1 MGAKCAKRLI
11 HSNNTRVIDISAQ
24 NAQINNFE
32 TNHNQML
39 DPRTITT
46 RYAWQENNQV
56 NESNTRNIHTIY
68 ARNTQVNRL
77 RSISENRFRNVQE
90 NSSRNI
96 QENIARNTQVN
107 RLRSIPENNA
117 RNIQVNRL
125 RSNPE
130 NRSRNIQENS
140 SRNNRSRNRSKSN
153 KAANTK
159 SKAKSKY
166 LIDNEKLLKQQRKLI
181 KYYQKQH
188 QLKNNYEC
196 CVCYT
201 NNYNL
206 RKKLRCKH
214 SLCKICYRRLECPKR
229 CPICRKS
236 I

>member
-32 TNHNQML
+32 NNHNQML

-77 RSISENRFRNVQE
+77 RSVPENR
-90 NSSRNI
+90 S
-96 QENIARNTQVN
+96 RNTQVN
-107 RLRSIPENNA
+107 RLRNIPENRS
-117 RNIQVNRL
+117 RNI
-125 RSNPE
+125 PE
-130 NRSRNIQENS
+130 NSSRNIQENS
-140 SRNNRSRNRSKSN
+140 SRNTQVNRLRTRSRSD

>member
-32 TNHNQML
+32 NNHNQML

-77 RSISENRFRNVQE
+77 RSVPE
-90 NSSRNI
+90 NS
-96 QENIARNTQVN
+96 ARNTQVN
-107 RLRSIPENNA
+107 RLRS
-117 RNIQVNRL
+117 RS
-125 RSNPE
+125 RSN
-130 NRSRNIQENS
+130 
-140 SRNNRSRNRSKSN
+140 KS
-153 KAANTK
+153 ANTK